1 MCIITAFLLFLL
13 FGIKPIL
20 LIFSGSNK
28 KIRSKI
34 KIQLAQRWIRVLVGE
49 AADPLFCGRLR
60 WIEQQQVKGNHR
72 LTLELVSGTSLLDQ
86 KRKSH
91 SYQDIAMSYGKLLDQ
106 AARQAGGMVLYPA
119 GLEDIAIGFPK
130 IQYEETDWEFLKRMA
145 SHLGLSLYPQ
155 VEQPRAGLWVGLP
168 QAEGAKAFDWR
179 HYRIVWDSR
188 YDELGG
194 EKAGNGRDRF
204 ISYEVE
210 SEGSYGCGQEV
221 TFQGKGLTICSKSC
235 RSEGGELLFTYR
247 LGYPEWAG
255 QRRLS
260 HKKLSGLSLLG
271 EVISR
276 EGERLKLKLDIDRE
290 HSDWKQEKIFA
301 YRGAYAPLLSSY
313 FGGSQGHS
321 PTFEQAHVGSDLLT
335 LVSYVDSKD
344 YSMPCMMNFQ

>member
-1 MCIITAFLLFLL
+1 
-13 FGIKPIL
+13 
-20 LIFSGSNK
+20 
-28 KIRSKI
+28 
-34 KIQLAQRWIRVLVGE
+34 
-49 AADPLFCGRLR
+49 
-60 WIEQQQVKGNHR
+60 
-72 LTLELVSGTSLLDQ
+72 
-86 KRKSH
+86 
-91 SYQDIAMSYGKLLDQ
+91 
-106 AARQAGGMVLYPA
+106 
-119 GLEDIAIGFPK
+119 
-130 IQYEETDWEFLKRMA
+130 
-145 SHLGLSLYPQ
+145 
-155 VEQPRAGLWVGLP
+155 
-168 QAEGAKAFDWR
+168 EGAKAFDWR

-194 EKAGNGRDRF
+194 EKAGNSRDRF

-235 RSEGGELLFTYR
+235 RSEGEELLFTYR

-276 EGERLKLKLDIDRE
+276 EGERLKLDIDRE

-335 LVSYVDSKD
+335 LVS
-344 YSMPCMMNFQ
+344 